1 MVQKGDEEKAGE
13 LRTTQWPPDERSA
26 MRTGETWS
34 KVGGDCMELVGE
46 MCLEVVRELFRVPLL
61 TVKAPFGPR
70 CWGLC
75 REDEQGEAFLEIE
88 GSVAAKMCKL
98 KTSGEGHSF
107 VAISTNGGHIGRE
120 FLSAVPAMG
129 ARWEFITARKT
140 GGVFLK
146 RPQYTDILRQ
156 KKEFLRLAICRKCT

>member
-61 TVKAPFGPR
+61 TANVPCRP
-70 CWGLC
+70 CYWGLC
-75 REDEQGEAFLEIE
+75 REDEQEEVCLEIE
-88 GSVAAKMCKL
+88 GSVAAKMCK
-98 KTSGEGHSF
+98 
-107 VAISTNGGHIGRE
+107 
-120 FLSAVPAMG
+120 P
-129 ARWEFITARKT
+129 
-140 GGVFLK
+140 
-146 RPQYTDILRQ
+146 
-156 KKEFLRLAICRKCT
+156 